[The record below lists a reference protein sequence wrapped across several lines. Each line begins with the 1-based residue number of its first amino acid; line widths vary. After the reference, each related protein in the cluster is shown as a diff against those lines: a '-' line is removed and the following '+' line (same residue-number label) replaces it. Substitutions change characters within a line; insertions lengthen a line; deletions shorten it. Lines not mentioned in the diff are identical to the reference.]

1 METFTAEEIAEIVH
15 ELGLPAQIEV
25 DEDQGVFIE
34 VKTDDFEWKILLCD
48 RAPFFN
54 SIVLTTTKAIEEEPL
69 GYANDWNITHVATV
83 VSIDNPATES
93 PFVDEDGKLLV
104 MMFWRIYFWRG
115 VSKEYLSDT
124 IALFHEEVC
133 EFLGL
138 EELIDEYEDDEDDDE
153 VSVPVRGE
161 HEPINRILQIQLELR
176 LRAPQSSRELSR
188 SLKTT
193 KYEVNNVLYHQQE
206 LFEKEGTSPPMWSNK
221 GEIT

>member
-25 DEDQGVFIE
+25 DEDQGVVIE
-34 VKTDDFEWKILLCD
+34 VKADDFEWKILLCD

-83 VSIDNPATES
+83 VVIDNPATES

-104 MMFWRIYFWRG
+104 MMFWRIYFWSG

-124 IALFHEEVC
+124 IASFHEEVC

-138 EELIDEYEDDEDDDE
+138 EAFIDEDEDDAD
-153 VSVPVRGE
+153 VSIPVRGE
-161 HEPINRILQIQLELR
+161 HEPIDRLLQIQLELR
-176 LRAPQSSRELSR
+176 LRAPQSSRELAR

-193 KYEVNNVLYHQQE
+193 KYEVNNVLYHQSD

-221 GEIT
+221 GEIK

>member
-25 DEDQGVFIE
+25 DEDQGVVIE

-48 RAPFFN
+48 HAPFFN

-83 VSIDNPATES
+83 VVIDNPATES

-104 MMFWRIYFWRG
+104 MMFWRIYFWSG
-115 VSKEYLSDT
+115 VSKEYLSNS
-124 IALFHEEVC
+124 IASFHEDVC
-133 EFLGL
+133 ELLGL
-138 EELIDEYEDDEDDDE
+138 EMVDEEADDD
-153 VSVPVRGE
+153 VASVPVRGE
-161 HEPINRILQIQLELR
+161 HEPIDRLLQIQLELR
-176 LRAPQSSRELSR
+176 LRAPQSSRELAR

-193 KYEVNNVLYHQQE
+193 KYEVNNVLYHQPE

-221 GEIT
+221 GEIK

>member
-104 MMFWRIYFWRG
+104 MMFWRIYFWSG

-138 EELIDEYEDDEDDDE
+138 EAFIDEDEDDAD
-153 VSVPVRGE
+153 VSAPVRGE